1 MPLLRGALIEYGTDL
16 IGPIPNV
23 VIFQFNP
30 ESLSRSLQ
38 IPPRPTGATQRETT
52 QAGEKTFEKISQ
64 SALSGLDTAT
74 LPVIIEINDSL
85 VHRIDLSALP
95 GTNVEGGTAL
105 RLAQSLTIR
114 AASGHRPIVL
124 LAHPLAFRPVAA
136 AAATRRHRRSDSK
149 GCI

>member
-52 QAGEKTFEKISQ
+52 QAGEKTFLQ
-64 SALSGLDTAT
+64 ASAK
-74 LPVIIEINDSL
+74 
-85 VHRIDLSALP
+85 
-95 GTNVEGGTAL
+95 
-105 RLAQSLTIR
+105 
-114 AASGHRPIVL
+114 ASGAEAAWARKLNSTPMNTFRRPL
-124 LAHPLAFRPVAA
+124 
-136 AAATRRHRRSDSK
+136 
-149 GCI
+149 